1 MTTRDALSGS
11 LLSGPQALHPGV
23 DPNCPL
29 CSGLGWRI
37 EPQGE
42 VAKARVCSCVSV
54 CKLCGG
60 SGWMSAP
67 GASGRLA
74 PQMRCR
80 CRALDDAIERFD
92 RAALPARH
100 AASTLKS
107 FRHSGRLTQVFM
119 RVYESVRGWQPAGS
133 TAAPNRGLV
142 LWGDVGR
149 GKTHLLCAM
158 LRELVF
164 SRGLTVRFVEFSHL
178 LADLKS
184 GFDRGT
190 PAADLLD
197 PLVEVD
203 VLGIDELG
211 KGRRTEFEE
220 TVIDE
225 IVSRRYN
232 AWRPVLATTN
242 YRPKGASGVPT
253 ANLADADRTAPT
265 LGDRVGER
273 VFSRLIEMCDFVE
286 LEGEDFRSRLAAG
299 DVRPPPR
306 RR

>member
-1 MTTRDALSGS
+1 MTTRDAP
-11 LLSGPQALHPGV
+11 SGPQALHPGIN
-23 DPNCPL
+23 PGCPL
-29 CSGLGWRI
+29 CAGQGWRV
-37 EPQGE
+37 EPLGE
-42 VAKARVCSCVSV
+42 VAHAVWCSCVAV
-54 CKLCGG
+54 CPICGG
-60 SGWMSAP
+60 SGWTASP
-67 GASGRLA
+67 GTAGRLA
-74 PQMRCR
+74 PQRRCR
-80 CRALDDAIERFD
+80 CRALDDAIARFD
-92 RAALPARH
+92 RAQLPARH
-100 AASTLKS
+100 AGSTLVS
-107 FRHSGRLTQVFM
+107 FQPGRNMKAYTRIFGA
-119 RVYESVRGWQPAGS
+119 VRGWQPAGS

-149 GKTHLLCAM
+149 GKTHLLTAM

-164 SRGLTVRFVEFSHL
+164 SRGLSARFVEFSHL

-242 YRPKGASGVPT
+242 YRPKGVTGSAT
-253 ANLADADRTAPT
+253 ANLTDPERTAPS

-273 VFSRLIEMCDFVE
+273 VFSRLVEMCDFVE
-286 LEGEDFRSRLAAG
+286 LEGEDFRSRIAAG